1 MRGCGNG
8 GRSMQCGRWP
18 VGGSS
23 EVVIV
28 VRGLRGRVG
37 GVGCKQEST
46 WGSVQMCCCVPL

>member
-1 MRGCGNG
+1 
-8 GRSMQCGRWP
+8 MQCGRWP

-46 WGSVQMCCCVPL
+46 WGSVDSMLNVSC